1 MKKIRKLIENFQ
13 HISDYM
19 GRRQIATIAASTAF
33 WFFLSIVP
41 IVILCVSVLPYTS
54 ITEEQ
59 LLTTVAPVLPD
70 SMNQLIRVII
80 ADVYS
85 SGVGVLSISIAA
97 TVWSSAMGFAS
108 LIRHSLILVTLSG
121 IVISVKLVTVTET
134 FPHVLAW

>member
-59 LLTTVAPVLPD
+59 LLTTVAPVQRHRRFEHFHRGDGVVVGDGLC
-70 SMNQLIRVII
+70 L
-80 ADVYS
+80 AYS
-85 SGVGVLSISIAA
+85 RTGGYL
-97 TVWSSAMGFAS
+97 
-108 LIRHSLILVTLSG
+108 
-121 IVISVKLVTVTET
+121 
-134 FPHVLAW
+134 

>member
-85 SGVGVLSISIAA
+85 SGVGVEHFHRGDGVVVGDGLCLA
-97 TVWSSAMGFAS
+97 
-108 LIRHSLILVTLSG
+108 HSRAGGYL
-121 IVISVKLVTVTET
+121 
-134 FPHVLAW
+134 

>member
-97 TVWSSAMGFAS
+97 TLWSSAMGFA
-108 LIRHSLILVTLSG
+108 
-121 IVISVKLVTVTET
+121 
-134 FPHVLAW
+134 